1 MIRRRRFK
9 QTASLQ
15 ARLSAF
21 ARDVREQAAR
31 LPPGI
36 EREDMLRK
44 ARQAHT
50 AAHLDNWANSI
61 GLQPPK

>member
-1 MIRRRRFK
+1 MIKRRRFK
-9 QTASLQ
+9 QTASLED
-15 ARLSAF
+15 RFSAF
-21 ARDVREQAAR
+21 ARDARAQAAR
-31 LPPGI
+31 LPAGI

-50 AAHLDNWANSI
+50 AAHLNNWANSI